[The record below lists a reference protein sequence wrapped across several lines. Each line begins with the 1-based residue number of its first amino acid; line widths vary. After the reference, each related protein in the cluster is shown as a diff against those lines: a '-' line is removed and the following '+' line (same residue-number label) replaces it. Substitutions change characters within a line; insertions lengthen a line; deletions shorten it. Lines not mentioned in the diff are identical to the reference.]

1 MFHQSNYV
9 VVATR
14 FLSAILRVLLVWPGV
29 VLAIFG
35 FMFFMSTLGD
45 DGGQRAASLMAATAQ
60 SYRTAPAGMVIIQ
73 PCPNPDA
80 PESKLFLA
88 PSVAPVKKQDCQP
101 YLQTFADAA
110 AKERRI
116 ILGTGSALVAFGVIA
131 ELFSALIRRRQM
143 SRNAVYHGTINA
155 RGERSMLFQYGKPVN
170 DKEGRHE

>member
-1 MFHQSNYV
+1 MFHQPNYV

-45 DGGQRAASLMAATAQ
+45 DGGQRAASRMAETAQ
-60 SYRTAPAGMVIIQ
+60 SYRTAPVGMVIIQ
-73 PCPNPDA
+73 PCPHPDA

-88 PSVAPVKKQDCQP
+88 PSVVAVEKQDCRP
-101 YLQTFADAA
+101 YPKMFTDIA

-116 ILGTGSALVAFGVIA
+116 ILGIGGTLLAFGVLV
-131 ELFSALIRRRQM
+131 ELCSLLIRRRQN
-143 SRNAVYHGTINA
+143 SRSAVHYGGINA
-155 RGERSMLFQYGKPVN
+155 RGESSMLFQYDKPAN
-170 DKEGRHE
+170 DKEGRNE

>member
-45 DGGQRAASLMAATAQ
+45 DGGQRAVSRMAKTAQ
-60 SYRTAPAGMVIIQ
+60 SYRTAPVGMVIIQ
-73 PCPNPDA
+73 PCPHPDA

-88 PSVAPVKKQDCQP
+88 PSVVAVEKQDCRP
-101 YLQTFADAA
+101 YPKTFTDIA

-116 ILGTGSALVAFGVIA
+116 ILGIGGTLLAFGVLV
-131 ELFSALIRRRQM
+131 ELCSLLIRRRQN
-143 SRNAVYHGTINA
+143 SRSAVYYGSINTK
-155 RGERSMLFQYGKPVN
+155 GERNITLQSGETVN